1 MKIKNHNNK
10 KIPKLIRYSTLHK
23 AFAIVIHNIL
33 HGIFSD
39 LPVHIGIENFAL
51 VKNYQEYEK
60 TPLTWWE
67 DHISRYRVVDC
78 SVAVSSVWIQLNRR
92 KTNDIFESGTYLYNS
107 GTGSFEI
114 TINPK
119 GWFSEIFADFEGQ
132 TPGFIPLLLQDFP
145 DCGYPTKDELLQDIS
160 NNEIINDTT
169 LLEGLRPMPYK
180 IIAVD

>member
-10 KIPKLIRYSTLHK
+10 KIPKLTRYSALHK

-33 HGIFSD
+33 HGIFSN

-51 VKNYQEYEK
+51 VKNYQEYVK
-60 TPLTWWE
+60 TPLTWWQE
-67 DHISRYRVVDC
+67 HISAYRIVDC
-78 SVAVSSVWIQLNRR
+78 SVAVSSVWIRLNQRR
-92 KTNDIFESGTYLYNS
+92 TNDIFEAGTYLYNS
-107 GTGSFEI
+107 DAVFFEI

-119 GWFSEIFADFEGQ
+119 GWFLEIFADFEGQ